1 MHRNGHSRQRD
12 VGAFG
17 ACLFLLSS
25 CHPRDAVLD
34 FAQSRARRLAT
45 GVSSKGW
52 RVPRF
57 SFEAIDRSGVFVR
70 GAMDAQT
77 RSVAMEQLLANG
89 QTPVSL
95 RVERGQSALRRIANV
110 VRHRSFNYL
119 LFLRELGVLLKAG
132 LPVERA
138 LNVLLELSPSGN
150 HALRVRQIL
159 ERVRNGE
166 QLAQAIGAVITEAPR
181 YVPRLIAAGEA
192 SGKLAEVVIRLAS
205 SLARA
210 KSLRDKLLLS
220 LTYPAVLAVTMVG
233 VLYVVFTTVLPRLT
247 PMFRAAGA
255 SLPASTEALLAVG
268 NFVQSYGWLLLAV
281 AATAVAAIAYAW
293 NLPAQRMQ
301 IDKYLMA
308 SRLLLRLPNR
318 YEAAR
323 YCRNLQTLLGG
334 GLPLD
339 RALAAAHDGTTNT
352 WFRARMAE
360 VRDSVAEGRPLRK
373 AFAQSS
379 ALPTIAIEFSAVGEE
394 TGRLGP
400 MLGEAADILDQEVE
414 SRLDRLTALVLP
426 IATLVMGGLV
436 AVIMVGI
443 VSGVLAVNDLAR

>member
-1 MHRNGHSRQRD
+1 
-12 VGAFG
+12 
-17 ACLFLLSS
+17 
-25 CHPRDAVLD
+25 
-34 FAQSRARRLAT
+34 
-45 GVSSKGW
+45 
-52 RVPRF
+52 VPRF
-57 SFEAIDRSGVFVR
+57 SFEAIDRSGVLVR
-70 GAMDAQT
+70 GSLDAQT

-89 QTPVSL
+89 QTPVAL
-95 RVERGQSALRRIANV
+95 RAERGQSAIRRAANA
-110 VRHRSFNYL
+110 VRHRSFDYL

-138 LNVLLELSPSGN
+138 LNVLLELSPNGN
-150 HALRVRQIL
+150 HAVRVRQIL
-159 ERVRNGE
+159 ERVRSGE
-166 QLAQAIGAVITEAPR
+166 PLAQSIGAVITEAPR
-181 YVPRLIAAGEA
+181 YVSRLIAAGEA
-192 SGKLAEVVIRLAS
+192 SGQLAEVVTRLAS
-205 SLARA
+205 GLARA
-210 KSLRDKLLLS
+210 KALRDKLLLS
-220 LTYPAVLAVTMVG
+220 LTYPAVLAATMVG

-255 SLPASTEALLAVG
+255 SLPASTAVLLGVG
-268 NFVQSYGWLLLAV
+268 NFVDSYGLLLLAV
-281 AATAVAAIAYAW
+281 AVIAIAALIYAW
-293 NLPAQRMQ
+293 RQPTQRLQ
-301 IDKYLMA
+301 IDKYLMT
-308 SRLLLRLPNR
+308 SRVLLRLPNR

-339 RALAAAHDGTTNT
+339 RALSAARDGVTNT

-360 VRDSVAEGRPLRK
+360 VRDAVAEGRSLQS
-373 AFAQSS
+373 AFKQSF

-400 MLGEAADILDQEVE
+400 MIGEAADILDQDVE